1 MSEAALGRAGAPEGS
16 PRWITWRDALTPLSR
31 ASRRR
36 WALFYAALLTA
47 TGAVT
52 VWRDDLGWADDATG
66 ATGPPFVAIIGLFVV
81 FGMLRR
87 GTRRLTAADHPD
99 LDERDQAARDL
110 AFRLAYPLL
119 LVVVAASVVALWYVL
134 PDIERRTPVDG
145 ATSIDAG
152 HFLTI
157 DALLALLLWGFL
169 WATFL
174 PTAVLAWREPD
185 AVLHEWEEAHPRA
198 GPSEAVRD
206 AALAVALVG
215 ALALSLPGHS
225 GGLGLLVLATA
236 VVGLSAWT
244 RRAVGQR
251 AISAELLGA
260 VGTFLAVGAGVIVTA
275 FAIFGVNDPSTTDW
289 LVLIGILLA
298 GIALLVLSR
307 RRTR

>member
-1 MSEAALGRAGAPEGS
+1 MSDAALGRAGAPEGS

-36 WALFYAALLTA
+36 WALFHAALLSA

-66 ATGPPFVAIIGLFVV
+66 PPFVAIVGLFVV

-99 LDERDQAARDL
+99 LDERDQAARDS

-119 LVVVAASVVALWYVL
+119 LVVMAASVAALLYVL
-134 PDIERRTPVDG
+134 PDIERRTPMVG
-145 ATSIDAG
+145 GPSIDAG
-152 HFLTI
+152 HFLTTN
-157 DALLALLLWGFL
+157 ALLALLLWGFL

-174 PTAVLAWREPD
+174 PTGILAWREPD
-185 AVLHEWEEAHPRA
+185 AVLHEWEEAHPRP

-225 GGLGLLVLATA
+225 GELGLLVLAIA
-236 VVGLSAWT
+236 VVGVSAWT

-251 AISAELLGA
+251 AISAELLGG
-260 VGTFLAVGAGVIVTA
+260 VGIFLAVMAGVYLTA
-275 FAIFGVNDPSTTDW
+275 FALFSDDVPSDNW
-289 LVLIGILLA
+289 PVIVGMLIVGA
-298 GIALLVLSR
+298 ALLVLSR
-307 RRTR
+307 RPTR

>member
-52 VWRDDLGWADDATG
+52 VWRDDLGWAADNATR
-66 ATGPPFVAIIGLFVV
+66 TPFVAIVGLFVV

-99 LDERDQAARDL
+99 LDERDQAARDS

-119 LVVVAASVVALWYVL
+119 LVVMAASVAALLYVL
-134 PDIERRTPVDG
+134 PDIERRTPMVG
-145 ATSIDAG
+145 GPSIDAG
-152 HFLTI
+152 HFLTTN
-157 DALLALLLWGFL
+157 ALLALLLWGFL

-225 GGLGLLVLATA
+225 GELGLLVLAIA
-236 VVGLSAWT
+236 VVGVSAWT

-251 AISAELLGA
+251 AISAELLGG
-260 VGTFLAVGAGVIVTA
+260 VGIFLAVMAGVYLTA
-275 FAIFGVNDPSTTDW
+275 FALFSDDVPSDNW
-289 LVLIGILLA
+289 PVIVGMLIVGA
-298 GIALLVLSR
+298 ALLVLSR
-307 RRTR
+307 RPTR